1 VAEARRPDTTFWVE
15 PGAVRGDGL
24 TLDREESRHL
34 LRVHRA
40 HPGTPFEAV
49 DGEGG
54 TFHCVLESAEDGLAR
69 GRVERVERDRGELRA
84 TIHLLVGIP
93 EPGAAESLV
102 EHAVPLGAGLLDF
115 VACERSGR
123 PALGPARLDRLI
135 RLARSGVKQSKRSRL
150 PVLRSSD
157 SLASAVAL
165 APPGTRLAAD
175 PGGGRLEIEANEAG
189 QPAVTLAIGPPGG
202 FSDPE
207 LGVLQGGGFRL
218 ISLGPNRLTSQTA
231 AVTLLAVCRNALLDH
246 RLWSI

>member
-15 PGAVRGDGL
+15 PRAVRGDGL

-49 DGEGG
+49 DGEGS

-69 GRVERVERDRGELRA
+69 GRVERVERDRGELRV
-84 TIHLLVGIP
+84 TLHLLVGIP

-102 EHAVPLGAGLLDF
+102 EHAVPLGASLLDF

-123 PALGPARLDRLI
+123 PALGPARLDRLS

-150 PVLRSSD
+150 PALRSSD
-157 SLASAVAL
+157 SLASAVSA
-165 APPGTRLAAD
+165 APMGLRLAAD
-175 PGGGRLEIEANEAG
+175 TGGGGLHIDSHEPG

-207 LGVLQGGGFRL
+207 LRVLREGGFQL

-231 AVTLLAVCRNALLDH
+231 AVALLALCRNSFIDNELGP
-246 RLWSI
+246 I